1 MNEFQVNNLAK
12 TDSDLGVDFITN
24 RNYKDGVF
32 TSLFSDEEKICELYN
47 ALKDTDKYKASDIQ
61 IQTLENALYKLYKD
75 DLAFSVGDS
84 FVILTEHQST
94 PCENMPIRMLIYI
107 ARVYERLLDKRIVY
121 GNTMVKIPTPEL
133 YVLYNGLEEWG
144 DNLTLK
150 LSDAFAA
157 NEGDSENQFLEVRV
171 KVININLQKHNAVL
185 DKSHTLKEYSVF
197 IDTIRGCLNKGYTRD
212 EAIEYAIKDC
222 ISRGIL
228 SEFLT
233 KHGGEIY
240 NMIFQEFNM
249 ETALDVAKSEGEFI
263 GLAKGRLEAA
273 KNMKKEGFPKDVI
286 ARVVGLDSEV
296 VETL

>member
-1 MNEFQVNNLAK
+1 M
-12 TDSDLGVDFITN
+12 
-24 RNYKDGVF
+24 
-32 TSLFSDEEKICELYN
+32 
-47 ALKDTDKYKASDIQ
+47 
-61 IQTLENALYKLYKD
+61 
-75 DLAFSVGDS
+75 
-84 FVILTEHQST
+84 
-94 PCENMPIRMLIYI
+94 
-107 ARVYERLLDKRIVY
+107 
-121 GNTMVKIPTPEL
+121 
-133 YVLYNGLEEWG
+133 
-144 DNLTLK
+144 K

-171 KVININLQKHNAVL
+171 KVININLQNHDAVL

-212 EAIEYAIKDC
+212 EAIEHAIKDC

-263 GLAKGRLEAA
+263 GLAKGRLETA

-286 ARVVGLDSEV
+286 ARVVGLDPEV
-296 VETL
+296 VDNL